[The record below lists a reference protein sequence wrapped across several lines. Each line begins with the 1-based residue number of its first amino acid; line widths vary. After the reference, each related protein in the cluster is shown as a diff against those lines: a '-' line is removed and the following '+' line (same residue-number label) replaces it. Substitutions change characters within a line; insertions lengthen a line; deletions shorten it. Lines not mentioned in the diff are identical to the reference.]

1 VWLIN
6 EIFRQGKLFT
16 VFYPL
21 EFLQVPAVLV
31 SFDADYTGIMMAA
44 CMVAMAAVKYSM
56 VGAIVV

>member
-1 VWLIN
+1 
-6 EIFRQGKLFT
+6 
-16 VFYPL
+16 L

-31 SFDADYTGIMMAA
+31 SIDADYTGSMMAA